1 MIKLPKRPELLGFL
15 TAMLLPLATSAE
27 PADID
32 YSDKDNWL
40 CRPDNLRF
48 CDTDMTTTVVQADG
62 STHREDWQRNDE
74 APIDCFYVYPT
85 VSRDAT
91 ANSDMDPGPEEANVI
106 RAQFARLGS
115 QCRLFAPIYRQIT
128 LTALRGGLSG
138 DNSLRP
144 DREMGYRDVLNA
156 WNYYL
161 EHHNDGRGVV
171 LIGHSQGSGVLS
183 RLIPAEIEGKLIQD
197 QIISALIIGSNVMV
211 PKGKKVGGTFK
222 HMPLCESAEQLGCVI
237 AYASYRADLPPPSNS
252 LFGRNGRDRVAAC
265 TNPAELAKGS
275 KELHAYLSNTIVEG
289 ISSEDPPE
297 WVKGKRIDTPFVSV
311 PGLLS
316 AECVSGDDFSYLAVS
331 VHGDPS
337 DPRTDDITG
346 DVVVDGE
353 VNTAWGLHL
362 VDVNLAMGDLVSIV
376 AKQAQSYL
384 AKQ

>member
-161 EHHNDGRGVV
+161 EHYNDGRGVV

-183 RLIPAEIEGKLIQD
+183 RLIPAEIEGKPIQD